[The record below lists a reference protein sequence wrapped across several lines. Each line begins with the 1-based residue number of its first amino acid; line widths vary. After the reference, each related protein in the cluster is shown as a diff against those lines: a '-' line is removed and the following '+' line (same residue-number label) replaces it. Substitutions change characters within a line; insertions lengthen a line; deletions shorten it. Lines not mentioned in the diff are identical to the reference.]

1 MRTVGMV
8 RTARTVG
15 TVGQSGR
22 SEQSGQSGQ
31 SGRVRNMQPRGWWP
45 AYAGRVGGVL
55 HKFSVKLTLTPA
67 RQVEFLPRAGH
78 LAVPAPP
85 WARLGTL
92 AVDSPAARLS
102 THMAGSRPPPDGVE
116 PRGRV
121 SQWPRSRG
129 FIFVREGGD
138 SLLCAMVGG
147 LSAVRSPTTP
157 SRRNMKRACTFEGA
171 MGMVGS
177 SCPALPWGRC
187 LRVVSELRDF
197 F

>member
-1 MRTVGMV
+1 MPESEPASASATWTIETGQEHAAARLVV
-8 RTARTVG
+8 R
-15 TVGQSGR
+15 R
-22 SEQSGQSGQ
+22 SHS
-31 SGRVRNMQPRGWWP
+31 RFRM
-45 AYAGRVGGVL
+45 GGCIAL
-55 HKFSVKLTLTPA
+55 ALTPA

-171 MGMVGS
+171 MGRVGS
-177 SCPALPWGRC
+177 SCPALPWDSPMPSG
-187 LRVVSELRDF
+187 
-197 F
+197 